1 MSRQR
6 AIPEHLEPRRGELV
20 MFENSLLERLSHIS
34 PRTVLAVF
42 VPAGAFFFYL
52 GLARGADLMAA
63 IGLFLCG
70 FLFWTLFEYIFHR
83 FVFHFYP
90 DWKIQRRL
98 QFIMHGVHHQY
109 PNDKDRLVMPVTV
122 SIPVSTLLLGLFHLF
137 MGDQSWSFFSGFVF
151 GYLAYDMIHYSVHFF
166 TRIKHPLFVK
176 LRQHHMD
183 HHFLDSQRG
192 FGVSSPFWDL
202 IFRT

>member
-1 MSRQR
+1 
-6 AIPEHLEPRRGELV
+6 

-42 VPAGAFFFYL
+42 VPSGLLCFYL
-52 GLARGADLMAA
+52 GLRSGVDPVTAS
-63 IGLFLCG
+63 GLLFGG

-90 DWKIQRRL
+90 EWNFQRRL

-122 SIPVSTLLLGLFHLF
+122 SVPVSALLLWLFHLL
-137 MGDQSWSFFSGFVF
+137 MGDQSWSFSSGFIF

-166 TRIKHPLFVK
+166 TRIKHPVFLR

-183 HHFLDSQRG
+183 HHFRDSQRG
-192 FGVSSPFWDL
+192 FGVSSTFWDH
-202 IFRT
+202 IFRS